1 MVLIINKTKMDFSS
15 MKISPSNTNAVI
27 YARISTKEQEK
38 GYSLD
43 TQIQGCTDFA
53 EKNGF
58 NIISVLSETRRAG
71 EMKNQRKLLQ
81 ILENHS
87 NIHLIAF
94 CMDRISRNF
103 FDYAMF
109 EKKCGEKKIIF
120 HDAHKNRSSNV
131 SSDLKQMTSDIR
143 DAVIEHRTLSRR
155 STSSF
160 QYRKQHGLYYPS
172 ISKYGTKYVRNKNG
186 KIQRISDDKNEKNI
200 KKLINM
206 FYYGAKCAKIN
217 ALLNEITSRND
228 HCMYNYEEQ
237 NSKVD
242 EILRGNM
249 SSSMI
254 AEFLNDI
261 KVHRRNRPWSAQSV
275 LNLVKVEIK

>member
-1 MVLIINKTKMDFSS
+1 MT
-15 MKISPSNTNAVI
+15 ISPSNTNAVI
-27 YARISTKEQEK
+27 YARVSTSKQEK

-53 EKNGF
+53 ERNGL

-81 ILENHS
+81 ILAERS
-87 NIHLIAF
+87 NIHLIAY
-94 CMDRISRNF
+94 CMDRFSRNF

-109 EKKCGEKKIIF
+109 EKKCNEKKIIF

-143 DAVIEHRTLSRR
+143 DAVIEHKTLSRR

-160 QYRKQHGLYYPS
+160 QYRKQHGLYFPT
-172 ISKYGTKYVRNKNG
+172 ISKYGTKYIRNKNG

-206 FYYGAKCAKIN
+206 FYYGAKCDKVN
-217 ALLNEITSRND
+217 SLLNEITGRND
-228 HCMYNYEEQ
+228 HYMYDYKNDDY
-237 NSKVD
+237 SFD
-242 EILRGNM
+242 DILHGNM
-249 SSSMI
+249 SSRDI

-261 KVHRRNRPWSAQSV
+261 KVYRRNRPWSAQSI
-275 LNLVKVEIK
+275 LHLIKSE

>member
-1 MVLIINKTKMDFSS
+1 MDISS
-15 MKISPSNTNAVI
+15 MTISPSNTNAVI
-27 YARISTKEQEK
+27 YARISTSKQEK

-53 EKNGF
+53 ERNGF
-58 NIISVLSETRRAG
+58 NIISILSETRRAG

-87 NIHLIAF
+87 NIQLIAF
-94 CMDRISRNF
+94 CMDRFSRNF
-103 FDYAMF
+103 FDYAQF

-120 HDAHKNRSSNV
+120 HDAHKNLSSNV

-155 STSSF
+155 STSSIR
-160 QYRKQHGLYYPS
+160 YRKQNGLYYPS
-172 ISKYGTKYVRNKNG
+172 ISKYGSKYIRDKNG
-186 KIQRISDDKNEKNI
+186 KITRSTDDKNEKNI

-206 FYYGAKCAKIN
+206 FYHGAKCIKVN
-217 ALLNEITSRND
+217 SLLNEITGRND
-228 HCMYNYEEQ
+228 HCIYNYKEQ

-249 SSSMI
+249 SSTMI
-254 AEFLNDI
+254 ADFLNDI
-261 KVHRRNRPWSAQSV
+261 KVYRRNRPWTAQSI
-275 LNLVKVEIK
+275 LKLLD

>member
-1 MVLIINKTKMDFSS
+1 MVLIINKTNMDISS
-15 MKISPSNTNAVI
+15 MTISPSNTNAVI
-27 YARISTKEQEK
+27 YARISTSKQEK

-53 EKNGF
+53 ERNGF
-58 NIISVLSETRRAG
+58 NIISILSETRRAG

-81 ILENHS
+81 ILADHS
-87 NIHLIAF
+87 NIQLIAF
-94 CMDRISRNF
+94 CMDRFSRNF

-109 EKKCGEKKIIF
+109 EKKCGENKITF
-120 HDAHKNRSSNV
+120 HDAHKNLSSNV

-143 DAVIEHRTLSRR
+143 DAVTEHRTMSRR

-160 QYRKQHGLYYPS
+160 RYRKQNGLYYPS
-172 ISKYGTKYVRNKNG
+172 ISKYGTKYLRDKNG
-186 KIQRISDDKNEKNI
+186 KFTRSTDDKNEKNI

-206 FYYGAKCAKIN
+206 FYHGAKCVKVN
-217 ALLNEITSRND
+217 LLLNEITGRND
-228 HCMYNYEEQ
+228 HCIYNYEEQ

-254 AEFLNDI
+254 ADFLNDI
-261 KVHRRNRPWSAQSV
+261 KVYRRNRPWSAQSI
-275 LNLVKVEIK
+275 LKLLD